1 MFPRNR
7 LPAALSCTL
16 VALCFLSSACSSKP
30 KGFITKQQVAAFL
43 DEMDKAARNKD
54 VDTLVANMSEDV
66 QFKVTVEGFG
76 PTQTLT
82 FNRDQYRDYS
92 KQGFGVIEDYDYRR
106 GETVI
111 KVEPD
116 GQSAYVA
123 DETFETTTIGGQV
136 TRTVARGTSI
146 LKLEEGKLVIVRGE
160 AVARPLKPG
169 ENIQPTKF

>member
-7 LPAALSCTL
+7 FHSTIACALA
-16 VALCFLSSACSSKP
+16 ALCFLSSACSSKP
-30 KGFITKQQVAAFL
+30 EGFITQQQVAAFL
-43 DEMDKAARNKD
+43 DEMDKAARNRD
-54 VDTLVANMSEDV
+54 VDTLVAAISEDA
-66 QFKVTVEGFG
+66 QFKITIEGFG

-92 KQGFGVIEDYDYRR
+92 KQAFGVVGDYDYRR
-106 GETVI
+106 GQTVI

-123 DETFETTTIGGQV
+123 DETFETTTVGGQV
-136 TRTVARGTSI
+136 IRTVARGTSL
-146 LKLEEGKLVIVRGE
+146 LKLENGKLVISRSE
-160 AVARPLKPG
+160 AIARPLKPG

>member
-1 MFPRNR
+1 MFPRKSY
-7 LPAALSCTL
+7 LAAIACAL
-16 VALCFLSSACSSKP
+16 VALCFLSSACSSKQ

-43 DEMDKAARNKD
+43 EEMDTAARNSD
-54 VDTLVANMSEDV
+54 VDTIVGALAEDA
-66 QFKVTVEGFG
+66 QLKVTVEGFG

-92 KQGFGVIEDYDYRR
+92 KQSLRVAWDYEYRR

-123 DETFETTTIGGQV
+123 DETFETMTIGGQV
-136 TRTVARGTSI
+136 IRSVTRGTSL
-146 LKLEEGKLVIVRGE
+146 LKLENGKLVIARSE
-160 AVARPLKPG
+160 AFARPLKPG
-169 ENIQPTKF
+169 ENMQPTKF